1 MKQDE
6 TFIIRALLGTK
17 KSIYRD
23 IEIKPSQSLHQ
34 LAAAI
39 VQAFDFDF
47 DHAFGFYTGRTSATL
62 MRTDPRYELFA
73 DIGEADPGVIG
84 VEKTSVAQA
93 FPAVGHAMTFL
104 FDYGDEWHFN
114 VSLKAIGTKQAKIRY
129 PRLIATRGTAPPQ
142 YEYPDDLDD
151 DDTPATGE
159 AR

>member
-23 IEIKPSQSLHQ
+23 IEIKPSQSLQQ

-93 FPAVGHAMTFL
+93 FPAGHRIRL
-104 FDYGDEWHFN
+104 
-114 VSLKAIGTKQAKIRY
+114 SLSTSYWPLAWPPPEPA
-129 PRLIATRGTAPPQ
+129 APPR
-142 YEYPDDLDD
+142 EPNSS
-151 DDTPATGE
+151 PAKSII
-159 AR
+159 AP